1 MTRAS
6 RVHSYPRRILILVLV
21 ILISPIVIYKT
32 CWAMLNKRTR
42 QVDMNPLLLLHHRQ
56 QLQPMYIQLIRIREV
71 YFNRRTSRKVVSL
84 ELKREKEMARA
95 KKI

>member
-1 MTRAS
+1 
-6 RVHSYPRRILILVLV
+6 
-21 ILISPIVIYKT
+21 
-32 CWAMLNKRTR
+32 MLNKRTR
-42 QVDMNPLLLLHHRQ
+42 QVDMNPLLRLHHRQ
-56 QLQPMYIQLIRIREV
+56 QLQPMSIRLIRIREV